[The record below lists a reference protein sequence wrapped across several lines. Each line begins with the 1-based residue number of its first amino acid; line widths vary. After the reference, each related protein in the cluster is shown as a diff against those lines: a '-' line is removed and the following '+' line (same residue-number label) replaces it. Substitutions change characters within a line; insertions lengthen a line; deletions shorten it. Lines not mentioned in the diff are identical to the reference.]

1 MRERV
6 GLPTDSDLSLCSF
19 QWAVQILGERPERLR
34 VSPIDKDIAGTLG
47 DIEIV
52 VDGSLPCCSWL
63 LEGQSREVYSDGA

>member
-6 GLPTDSDLSLCSF
+6 GLPTNCDLSLVSF
-19 QWAVQILGERPERLR
+19 QWAIQILGERPERLC
-34 VSPIDKDIAGTLG
+34 VSPIDKDIAGTFG

-52 VDGSLPCCSWL
+52 VDSSLSCCSWV